1 MESELCHLVYVA
13 QVEICGD
20 GIDSGGMD
28 VPMTGHTE
36 LPTCTVCLERMDESV
51 DGILTI
57 LCNHSFHGSCLAKWG
72 DTTWVVTK
80 AKSVLMWSEYSC
92 ILRCP
97 VCRYLQSPEVSADS
111 FCSECKSVESLWICL
126 ICGHVGCGRYVGGH
140 AHKYIH
146 FNSPYCYNIL
156 TGSPSIIVIS
166 WRRSTAMR
174 CSWATVVFG
183 IMSETISFTD
193 SSKTKLTAS
202 WSK

>member
-72 DTTWVVTK
+72 DTT
-80 AKSVLMWSEYSC
+80 
-92 ILRCP
+92 
-97 VCRYLQSPEVSADS
+97 
-111 FCSECKSVESLWICL
+111 
-126 ICGHVGCGRYVGGH
+126 
-140 AHKYIH
+140 
-146 FNSPYCYNIL
+146 
-156 TGSPSIIVIS
+156 
-166 WRRSTAMR
+166 
-174 CSWATVVFG
+174 
-183 IMSETISFTD
+183 
-193 SSKTKLTAS
+193 
-202 WSK
+202 